1 MCYEKNIRLWLINR
15 KADARI
21 DKTKIQ
27 DYKITSKAFAICC
40 KFVGGDNFSSFVK
53 KLLIFVY

>member
-40 KFVGGDNFSSFVK
+40 KFVGGI
-53 KLLIFVY
+53 IFRLSLRNY

>member
-27 DYKITSKAFAICC
+27 DYKQGVCHLLQVC
-40 KFVGGDNFSSFVK
+40 WGDNFSSFVK

>member
-21 DKTKIQ
+21 RQK
-27 DYKITSKAFAICC
+27 YKITRLQARRLPSVASLL
-40 KFVGGDNFSSFVK
+40 GGI
-53 KLLIFVY
+53 IFRLSLRNY

>member
-27 DYKITSKAFAICC
+27 DYKITRLQARRLPSVASLL
-40 KFVGGDNFSSFVK
+40 GGI
-53 KLLIFVY
+53 IFRLSLRNY